1 MNDKDIIYSDQLTN
15 IQNRFALM
23 EYLEKILHG
32 NVFLINI
39 DNFSNINSAYGFE
52 LGDKVLIE
60 ISKLINIA
68 KPLSCQLFRL
78 NSDEFVLVN
87 EIDMTKKELEDV
99 ASSLISFFDQME
111 IEVSDD
117 IDIRISISIG
127 IATGSCSEVLNHAKV
142 AIKELRE
149 YKRGSYRIF
158 DSKSTFIKKQQENIY
173 WIHKIKVAFME
184 ENLIAFYQ
192 PIINNKTKKIEK
204 FESLV
209 RIYDNGVLIPP
220 VRFLEASKITGTL
233 TLVTRTIIQKSFE
246 MFRNKDY
253 DFSINITSTDF
264 HLNYLEEYLLKYSK
278 KYDINPSRVVLEI
291 LEDITT
297 LDAPGILEQ
306 LNSLRANG
314 FKIAID
320 DFGSLSS
327 NFSRLLEF
335 SPDYLKIDG
344 SFIKNILTDNKSLII
359 VEAIVLLCKKSGI
372 KTVAEFVHSKEV
384 QVRVE
389 ELGID
394 YSQGY
399 YFSEPQAELVTL

>member
-1 MNDKDIIYSDQLTN
+1 MIKKEKIYIDQLTN

-23 EYLEKILHG
+23 EYLEDITHG
-32 NVFLINI
+32 NAFLINI
-39 DNFSNINSAYGFE
+39 DNFSNINNAYGFD

-68 KPLSCQLFRL
+68 KPISCKLFRI
-78 NSDEFVLVN
+78 NSDEFVLLN
-87 EIDMTKKELEDV
+87 EINMSNRELEET
-99 ASSLISFFDQME
+99 ASALVSFFDQMDIE
-111 IEVSDD
+111 ICED
-117 IDIRISISIG
+117 IEIRVSISIG
-127 IATGSCSEVLNHAKV
+127 IASGSSSEVLNEARV

-149 YKRGSYRIF
+149 YKRGSYKIF
-158 DSKSTFIKKQQENIY
+158 NPNSTFIKKQQENIY
-173 WIHKIKVAFME
+173 WIHKIKDAFAE
-184 ENLIAFYQ
+184 ENIIAFYQ

-204 FESLV
+204 FECLA
-209 RIYDNGVLIPP
+209 RINDKGVLISPI
-220 VRFLEASKITGTL
+220 RFLEASKLTGTL
-233 TLVTRTIIQKSFE
+233 TLLTRTIIQKSFE
-246 MFRNKDY
+246 MFADTDY

-264 HLNYLEEYLLKYSK
+264 HFNYLQEYLLNYSK
-278 KYDINPSRVVLEI
+278 RHNINPSRVILEI

-297 LDAPGILEQ
+297 LETPGILEQ
-306 LNSLRANG
+306 LNSLREEG
-314 FKIAID
+314 FRIAID

-359 VEAIVLLCKKSGI
+359 VEAIVLLCQKSGI
-372 KTVAEFVHSKEV
+372 KTVAEFVHSKDV
-384 QVRVE
+384 QAKVE

-399 YFSEPQAELVTL
+399 YFSKPQAELVTL